1 MRQLGKALTVSFGYE
16 LLRDFLWRGE
26 TPVFTGGCAFFCVF
40 WMVFCGENVV
50 S

>member
-26 TPVFTGGCAFFCVF
+26 TPVFTGGLCVF
-40 WMVFCGENVV
+40 LRFLDGFLW
-50 S
+50 

>member
-26 TPVFTGGCAFFCVF
+26 TPVFYRGLCVF
-40 WMVFCGENVV
+40 LRFLDGFLW
-50 S
+50 